1 VIKKA
6 ISIVLLFILIF
17 ISNDKGFASVFPNT
31 IWKPLDNFTIAVDN
45 GNDAEILKLG
55 EILINIMEAQA
66 DSNTKSEFLAG
77 KYEVVSRTAE
87 KLGLYEKAVEY
98 YKKYIPYGEYMNW
111 TDGVLFAKKK
121 VYLLQPY
128 LNVYV
133 EDKSYNPPYYG
144 ARFEPARGTY
154 FGSVYDNDARILDYD
169 TDKILKY
176 FPKKNSM
183 YLIYMEFGDDITNL
197 PRYKRYFDDAKK
209 NNIAVEFAWNTYNS
223 LEELEKYK
231 EYVKIT
237 IDYLDNSG
245 LKVFLRFANEM
256 NIGPNGNDP
265 KAYINAF
272 RYVASYAK
280 TKSNI
285 AVVWSPNDLG
295 ALDRPFANYYPGDEY
310 VDWVGASLYAIKYF
324 EGVKN
329 HGDQT
334 DALNTYF
341 ATGDFANPVMRMTE
355 LMQFMEK
362 SKINKPVMITECG
375 VAHYIRPEKEDSN
388 FWAMAQM
395 QKMYAELLR
404 KYPQIK
410 GINYFNVQR
419 QNEVNAYE
427 LFTDLPLNNL
437 YNKLVETPY
446 FIQNVGES
454 APFGYALLENGFTQ
468 NGAKIST
475 SCYYPKTIYNSV
487 KYYIDGNFASES
499 SASPYE
505 YQLNNLADGIHTL
518 LTEVYDN
525 GTKVLEK
532 TMNFEVKKMVKIK
545 LNGENLTFSDQQP
558 VLIEDRI
565 LVPARGVFE
574 KMGMNVSWNAENQ
587 KVTIKNDKLEINII
601 INEKVLTVGNEKIY
615 MDVPAKLI
623 NGRTMIPLRAVSE
636 ATMATVQWNDAENM
650 AIITSNAL

>member
-1 VIKKA
+1 MKPFKIS
-6 ISIVLLFILIF
+6 ISIVLLLIFVF
-17 ISNDKGFASVFPNT
+17 ISNEKGFASDFPNT
-31 IWKPLDNFTIAVDN
+31 IWKPLDNFNIAVDN
-45 GNDAEILKLG
+45 GNDAEILRLG
-55 EILINIMEAQA
+55 EALISIMEAQP

-87 KLGLYEKAVEY
+87 KLGMYEKAVEY

-111 TDGVLFAKKK
+111 TDGVLLAQKKI
-121 VYLLQPY
+121 YLLEPY
-128 LNVYV
+128 INIYV

-144 ARFEPARGTY
+144 AKFEPTRGVY
-154 FGSVYDNDARILDYD
+154 FGSVYDNDERILGYD
-169 TDKILKY
+169 TSKISKY

-183 YLIYMEFGDDITNL
+183 YLIYMEFGDDISAL

-209 NNIAVEFAWNTYNS
+209 NNVAVEFAWNTYSS
-223 LEELEKYK
+223 LEDLEKYK
-231 EYVKIT
+231 EYIKKTV
-237 IDYLDNSG
+237 DYLGNSG
-245 LKVFLRFANEM
+245 LKIFLRFANEM
-256 NIGPNGNDP
+256 NVGPNGDNP
-265 KAYINAF
+265 KAYIDAF

-295 ALDRPFANYYPGDEY
+295 ALNRPFSNYYPGDEY

-334 DALNTYF
+334 DILNTYF
-341 ATGDFANPVMRMTE
+341 VTGDFANPVMRMTE
-355 LMQFMEK
+355 LMQFMEN

-375 VAHYIRPEKEDSN
+375 VTHYVRDEKEDSTP
-388 FWAMAQM
+388 WAMAQM
-395 QKMYAELLR
+395 QIMYTELLG

-419 QNEVNAYE
+419 QNEANAYE
-427 LFTDLPLNNL
+427 LFTNTTLNNL

-446 FIQNVGES
+446 FIQNIGES
-454 APFGYALLENGFTQ
+454 SPFGYALLGNGAIP
-468 NGAKIST
+468 NGAKISS
-475 SCYYPKTIYNSV
+475 SCYFPKTIFNSV

-505 YQLNNLADGIHTL
+505 FQINNLADGTHTL
-518 LTEVYDN
+518 LAEVYDN

-532 TMNFEVKKMVKIK
+532 SINFEVKETVKIQ
-545 LNGENLTFSDQQP
+545 LNGEILTFNDQQP
-558 VLIEDRI
+558 VVIDDRI

-574 KMGMNVSWNAENQ
+574 KMGMNVSWDAQ
-587 KVTIKNDKLEINII
+587 RQLVTIKNDKLEINIAI
-601 INEKVLTVGNEKIY
+601 DEKVLTVGNKKIF

-623 NGRTMIPLRAVSE
+623 NGRTMIPLRAVAE
-636 ATMATVQWNDAENM
+636 ATMATVEWNDAENT
-650 AIITSNAL
+650 AIIGT